1 MTNHNYDIKYFN
13 DKNYQSSKHCDQ
25 YFLFLSNLIP
35 NIKNK
40 KCLDI
45 GCATGL
51 FIKNFDN
58 KDCLGVDISPFAI
71 EQACQNFP
79 GKKFS
84 VFDINN
90 EKLVIT
96 DVFDIITLFDVIE
109 HMYNYMNL
117 NEIIKNNLVK
127 DGFLVVTTPNSNS
140 ILRFLSPSN
149 FTGEIDKTH
158 TMLFTP
164 YTLDFFL
171 GHLGLNK
178 VCFFTPF
185 RSYIHNDIF
194 TKNLL
199 LGGQIF
205 AVYKKE

>member
-1 MTNHNYDIKYFN
+1 MTNYNYDIKYFN
-13 DKNYQSSKHCDQ
+13 DINYQNSKHCDQ

-40 KCLDI
+40 KCMDI

-51 FIKNFDN
+51 FIKNFAN
-58 KDCLGVDISPFAI
+58 TDCLGVDISQYAI

-79 GKKFS
+79 GKKFL
-84 VFDINN
+84 VFDINK
-90 EKLVIT
+90 EEPVCT

-109 HMYNYMNL
+109 HIYNFINL
-117 NEIIKNNLVK
+117 KKIIKNNLAK
-127 DGFLVVTTPNSNS
+127 DGFFVVTTPNANS

-171 GHLGLNK
+171 RNLGLKK
-178 VCFFTPF
+178 VYLFTPF
-185 RSYIHNDIF
+185 RFYMKNDFF
-194 TKNLL
+194 TKNFL